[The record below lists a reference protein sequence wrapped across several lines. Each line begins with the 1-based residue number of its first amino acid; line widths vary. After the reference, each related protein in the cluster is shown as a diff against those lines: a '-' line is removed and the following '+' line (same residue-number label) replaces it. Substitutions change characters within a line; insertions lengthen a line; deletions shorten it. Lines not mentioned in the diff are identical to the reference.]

1 MHIPPYYKKESW
13 QRFFI
18 GAFLGAVIAYMIIIY
33 MYGSMYEKLY
43 AENLELSSQIK
54 SLQTQNEALL
64 KDKDDLSEKS
74 KEPLAVNTIEIEITN
89 EEKLRLDSLI
99 VYQLEEMIKEEI
111 NHIIGQDISV
121 VENSHQLLISTIEN
135 KKFSVDEFSYFFQVT
150 RLTIISQRVKITVET
165 KLSD

>member
-1 MHIPPYYKKESW
+1 MHIPPYYKKKSW

-18 GAFLGAVIAYMIIIY
+18 GTFLGAVIAYMVIIY

-43 AENLELSSQIK
+43 VENLEFSSQIK
-54 SLQTQNEALL
+54 SLQKQNEALL

-74 KEPLAVNTIEIEITN
+74 KEPLTVNTIEIEIIN

-111 NHIIGQDISV
+111 NHIIGQDVSV
-121 VENSHQLLISTIEN
+121 IDNSDLLLISTIEN
-135 KKFSVDEFSYFFQVT
+135 KVFPVDDFSYYFEVT
-150 RLTIISQRVKITVET
+150 RLTISQNVKITVKT
-165 KLSD
+165 KVSD